1 MAKVSNEKKL
11 EAVKKWLKENGIE
24 FEENHKTKTGLLIDL
39 WVPKLFIAV
48 HVGDDPES
56 MFYKMTYRWAKPF
69 FIRESETVEFVL
81 EKIGNCCYDQMLLM
95 QRRWQNEQK
104 GKKG

>member
-11 EAVKKWLKENGIE
+11 EAVKNWLKENGIE

-56 MFYKMTYRWAKPF
+56 VFYKMTYRWAKPL

-81 EKIGNCCYDQMLLM
+81 EKMGNCCYDQMLLM

-104 GKKG
+104 KKKS